1 MPQLYKKGQSG
12 NPRGATS
19 LTMLRTHE
27 NARRAVEIR
36 NRLLRAYE
44 SRIATIEVQT
54 MKEFAFDPDEGRMM
68 VEKRI
73 TALVSSDLN
82 RLLADSESRGLGAP
96 KQYVEMETVR
106 TEKSL
111 DEYTDEELLA
121 IAEGSDIIDASFE
134 ELPAPEHGDG
144 D

>member
-44 SRIATIEVQT
+44 SRIADIEVRT
-54 MKEFAFDPDEGRMM
+54 MREFAFDPEEGREM

-73 TALVSSDLN
+73 TALISSDLN
-82 RLLADSESRGLGAP
+82 RLLADSENRGLGAP
-96 KQYVEMETVR
+96 RQFLEVETVR
-106 TEKSL
+106 TEKRL
-111 DEYTDEELLA
+111 EEYSDDELLA
-121 IAEGSDIIDASFE
+121 IAEGGDIVDASFE
-134 ELPAPEHGDG
+134 ELPAPEHEDG